1 MKTREFAR
9 VCVLASLSLIVPA
22 LAGPASEPSTGS
34 IRFDS
39 DPSDQRRATERTIV
53 EVHELPAILRGEHLV
68 VLDVRSEEEYRS
80 GHLPGAFRVDYEEFE
95 RLTLGPETGLE
106 HEAAWH
112 ERIGRMGI
120 SGRDTVIIHDCG
132 RMTRAARV
140 WFVLQHFGVADAR
153 VVNGG
158 FPLIEAG
165 VTRGELTLSTDAPP
179 LRGVEFTPLD
189 SNAGRIGTLD
199 RFEVRAAIERGEA
212 QVLDARTIDEFRG
225 LDLRKND
232 RGGHLPTARN
242 IPHRMLLD
250 DEGRLRPVEELAAI
264 LDGAGFVRGQPVITH
279 CDGGGRAALAALA
292 ASRAGYGPVLNYYL
306 SFGDWAKD
314 VSCPVVMPDE

>member
-1 MKTREFAR
+1 ME
-9 VCVLASLSLIVPA
+9 
-22 LAGPASEPSTGS
+22 GPKGPIWA
-34 IRFDS
+34 DS
-39 DPSDQRRATERTIV
+39 GMTEQRRATARTII
-53 EVHELPAILRGEHLV
+53 EVGELPALLENKRIVL
-68 VLDVRSEEEYRS
+68 LDVRSEEEYRS
-80 GHLPGAFRVDYEEFE
+80 GHLPGAFRVDYDDFE
-95 RLTLGPETGLE
+95 RLTLEQETGLA
-106 HEAAWH
+106 HEASWH
-112 ERIGRMGI
+112 ARIGRMGI
-120 SGRDTVIIHDCG
+120 DGRDTVIIYDCG
-132 RMTRAARV
+132 KMTRAARI

-165 VTRGELTLSTDAPP
+165 VARGDLTLSTDESRPREVVFSPA
-179 LRGVEFTPLD
+179 E
-189 SNAGRIGTLD
+189 SSAGRIGTLD

-212 QVLDARTIDEFRG
+212 QVLDARTVDEFRG

-242 IPHRMLLD
+242 VPHTVLLD
-250 DEGRLRPVEELAAI
+250 DQNRLRPAEELAAI
-264 LDGAGFVRGQPVITH
+264 LERAGFVRGRPVISH

-314 VSCPVVMPDE
+314 ASCPVIMPDE